1 MPLPFIIGAGIGI
14 ATGVTGIV
22 KGVKAVMNNKEAK
35 RVNQNAEDLIA
46 EAKENVETA
55 RKYSSGSLEV
65 LGRKKIF
72 TLDNNMERFIKV
84 FKKIKNIDVQE
95 SIGLDE
101 LTKFRIDSQAFTE
114 LREMSGYASSIASGV
129 ATGAIGGALAAFGA
143 YSGTMTFAA
152 ASTGTA
158 IASLSG
164 AAATNATLAF
174 LGGGSLAAG
183 GLGMAGGMA
192 VLGGLVAGPA
202 LAIMG
207 FVIGAKASKNLDNAY
222 SNLAEARK
230 IAEELDTAAFLCNSI
245 RRRSYMFHRL
255 LVRLDILF
263 LRLNYELEQI
273 VKKRGRNYRKYA
285 TEQKHTVAQICSVA
299 GAIKAVLD
307 TPILTEDGCL
317 TPQSEKMAEEM
328 QDKIPLLAQG

>member
-1 MPLPFIIGAGIGI
+1 MPLPLILGIGAAAAAALGIG
-14 ATGVTGIV
+14 
-22 KGVKAVMNNKEAK
+22 KGVKAYKDNKKAK
-35 RVNQNAEDLIA
+35 RVNQDAEELIE
-46 EAKENVETA
+46 EAKETLETA
-55 RKYSSGSLEV
+55 RKFSSGSLEI
-65 LGRKKIF
+65 LGRKKVF
-72 TLDNNMERFIKV
+72 TLDNNMVRFIKV
-84 FKKIKNIDVQE
+84 FKKIKNIDVQD

-101 LTKFRIDSQAFTE
+101 LKKFRIDSQSFTE
-114 LREMSGYASSIASGV
+114 LRELSGYASSIASGIV
-129 ATGAIGGALAAFGA
+129 GGAVGGALAAFGA

-158 IASLSG
+158 IATLSG

-183 GLGMAGGMA
+183 GLGIAGGMA
-192 VLGGLVAGPA
+192 VLGGLIAGPA

-207 FVIGAKASKNLDNAY
+207 FFIGAKASKNLDNAY
-222 SNLAEARK
+222 SNMAEAEK
-230 IAEELDTAAFLCNSI
+230 IAEELETASFLCNSI

-263 LRLNYELEQI
+263 LRLNYELEQLI
-273 VKKRGRNYRKYA
+273 KKHGRNYRKYK

-307 TPILTEDGCL
+307 TPLLTEDGCL
-317 TPQSEKMAEEM
+317 TPQSETLAIELQSKV
-328 QDKIPLLAQG
+328 PLLAQG

>member
-1 MPLPFIIGAGIGI
+1 MPLPFIIGAVAAGAAALGIG
-14 ATGVTGIV
+14 
-22 KGVKAVMNNKEAK
+22 KGVKAVVNNKEAK
-35 RVNQNAEDLIA
+35 RVNQNAEDLIE
-46 EAKENVETA
+46 EAKETVETA

-65 LGRKKIF
+65 LGKKKIF
-72 TLDNNMERFIKV
+72 VLDNDMGRFIKT
-84 FKKIKNIDVQE
+84 FKKIKNLDIKD

-101 LTKFRIDSQAFTE
+101 LENFKVDSQAFTE

-129 ATGAIGGALAAFGA
+129 VGGALGGALAAFGA

-183 GLGMAGGMA
+183 GLGMAGGLA

-207 FVIGAKASKNLDNAY
+207 FIVGAKASKNLDNAY
-222 SNLAEARK
+222 SNYAEAEK
-230 IAEELDTAAFLCNSI
+230 IAEELNTAAFLCNSI

-255 LVRLDILF
+255 LVRLDIIF

-273 VKKRGRNYRKYA
+273 VRKHGKNYRKYE
-285 TEQKHTVAQICSVA
+285 TEQKHTVAQICSIA

-307 TPILTEDGCL
+307 TALLTEDGCL
-317 TPQSEKMAEEM
+317 TPQSETMVTEM
-328 QDKIPLLAQG
+328 QSKIPLLVQG

>member
-1 MPLPFIIGAGIGI
+1 MPLPLILGIGAAAAGLLGIGK
-14 ATGVTGIV
+14 GI
-22 KGVKAVMNNKEAK
+22 KAGIDTKEAK
-35 RVNQNAEDLIA
+35 RVNQNAEELIE
-46 EAKENVETA
+46 EAKETIETA
-55 RKYSSGSLEV
+55 RKFSSGSLEI
-65 LGRKKIF
+65 LGKKKLFI
-72 TLDNNMERFIKV
+72 LDNNIERFIRV
-84 FKKIKNIDVQE
+84 FEKIKNIDFQD

-101 LTKFRIDSQAFTE
+101 LRKFRIDSQSFTE
-114 LREMSGYASSIASGV
+114 LREMSGYASSIVSGI
-129 ATGAIGGALAAFGA
+129 AGGAVGGALAAFGA
-143 YSGTMTFAA
+143 YSGAMAFGA

-158 IASLSG
+158 IAALSG

-207 FVIGAKASKNLDNAY
+207 FVLGAKASKNLDNAY
-222 SNLAEARK
+222 SNYAEAKK
-230 IAEELDTAAFLCNSI
+230 IAEELNTGALLCNSI

-255 LVRLDILF
+255 FIRLDILF
-263 LRLNYELEQI
+263 LRLINELEQI
-273 VKKRGRNYRKYA
+273 VSKNGKNYRKYK
-285 TEQKHTVAQICSVA
+285 TEQKHVVAQICSVA

-317 TPQSEKMAEEM
+317 TPQSEKIMVEM
-328 QDKIPLLAQG
+328 QDKLPLLAQG